1 MDKKRIAT
9 TVSSGIL
16 VEILNKIA
24 PLVILFI
31 IQRRLG
37 IDAFGYAMFGISMV
51 ELFLPLV
58 VFGYGHYGSIELSK
72 LKHSPHK
79 AGQLISN
86 IIILR
91 SIHAIILALALI
103 ACTYIFPSY
112 HMYQLMALSLSYSFF
127 AASFELM
134 WAFMAIQ
141 KMAIFN
147 LFISIGRIA
156 SLIIIVIFVEDS
168 RHGLRFAVL
177 SLLSNA
183 AISIFSSLLIIKD
196 FPLKPPD
203 LNSMK
208 LIFRRSAPYALVI
221 ALTGLLDRLD
231 MFVIERVAGVTG
243 AGLYAGPARLS
254 HSLTQ
259 IANAIILAFF
269 SEMVII
275 NQSSAIRKHLTLG
288 STILISWC
296 APVVVGGYFVAGD
309 LLAFLFGNEYH
320 DHAQVLNILLL
331 SMTLGSLILA
341 YGLQV
346 LVLHKKLRYLTLSLA
361 TGVILAIPLSYGLG
375 SGYGPEGVAAAIMSG
390 KLVALI
396 LIIRKVAKILNFFPL
411 QAIMKSLIP
420 SMVMGAGLLMYQPD
434 SFLLTIALGSFYYIV
449 SGMLVHRNQL
459 SGIFNEWKKKI

>member
-16 VEILNKIA
+16 VEVLNKIA

-37 IDAFGYAMFGISMV
+37 IDSFGFAMFGISMV

-58 VFGYGHYGSIELSK
+58 VFGYGHYGSVELSK
-72 LKHSPHK
+72 LRNSPYK

-86 IIILR
+86 IITLR
-91 SIHAIILALALI
+91 SIHAIILTVVLI
-103 ACTYIFPSY
+103 ACTYLFPSY
-112 HMYQLMALSLSYSFF
+112 QMYQLMALSLSYSFF

-141 KMAIFN
+141 KMATFN

-156 SLIIIVIFVEDS
+156 SLIVIVLFVQNPG
-168 RHGLRFAVL
+168 HGLRFAVL

-183 AISIFSSLLIIKD
+183 AISLLSSLLILKE
-196 FPLKPPD
+196 FPLRPPD

-208 LIFRRSAPYALVI
+208 TIFRRSFPFAIAI

-231 MFVIERVAGVTG
+231 MFVIERVAGVSG

-259 IANAIILAFF
+259 VANAITLAFF
-269 SEMVII
+269 SEMVILS
-275 NQSSAIRKHLTLG
+275 NPTAIRKHLALG

-309 LLAFLFGNEYH
+309 LLSFLFGSEYFEY
-320 DHAQVLNILLL
+320 AKVLNILLL
-331 SMTLGSLILA
+331 SMTFGSFILA
-341 YGLQV
+341 YGLQI
-346 LVLHKKLRYLTLSLA
+346 LVLKKELKYLTISLA
-361 TGVILAIPLSYGLG
+361 TGVLIAIPLSYLLG
-375 SGYGPEGVAAAIMSG
+375 NSFGPEGVAFAVMTG
-390 KLVALI
+390 KLIAFI
-396 LIIRKVAKILNFFPL
+396 MIAYKVSTVINFFPW
-411 QAIMKSLIP
+411 QPVTVSLLP
-420 SMVMGAGLLMYQPD
+420 SLAMGLGLLIYHPEH
-434 SFLLTIALGSFYYIV
+434 FIGTIALGVAYYIA
-449 SGMLVHRNQL
+449 SGVLVHRNKMIKL
-459 SGIFNEWKKKI
+459 FNEWKKKI